1 MLFKAKLAYFFF
13 NYIMA
18 RTNFDEMMMMQA
30 SKWDLNFGGQLA
42 INSKIWWTKYKK
54 LVAKDKVKVQK

>member
-1 MLFKAKLAYFFF
+1 
-13 NYIMA
+13 MA

-42 INSKIWWTKYKK
+42 INSKNLVDKYKK
-54 LVAKDKVKVQK
+54 LVAKDKVKVQKLLPIWRSLKSNQ

>member
-1 MLFKAKLAYFFF
+1 MLLKAKLAYFFFF

-42 INSKIWWTKYKK
+42 INSKN
-54 LVAKDKVKVQK
+54 LVDKAQKIGS